1 MKLLSSIVRE
11 LLGLFVDDG
20 GFALSILLVVWAA
33 AFATLLA
40 LPSPYVGLL
49 LVTGLS
55 AVLWDGVLHGVQ
67 RRDHAR

>member
-1 MKLLSSIVRE
+1 MTLLSSIARE

-40 LPSPYVGLL
+40 LPSPYVALL
-49 LVTGLS
+49 LLTGLA
-55 AVLWDGVLHGVQ
+55 AVLGESVWRGLH
-67 RRDHAR
+67 R